1 MPYIEAEALQ
11 QARRVDLLSWL
22 QANEPWNLV
31 RISANNYC
39 TKEHDSLKISNGK
52 WYWFSRGF
60 GGTSALDYLIK
71 VKDYTLPQAVEMIM
85 GGAAIKEP
93 VFYYEPNPKPK
104 KLVMP
109 DLERKPV
116 RAVNYLWSRGI
127 QPEIIEYCLSHSL
140 IYESLPYHNVIFVG
154 YDKNGIAKCATTRG
168 TMSSFRGAVTGS
180 DKRYSFSITDPVD
193 GGHLHLFES
202 AIDLLS
208 FASMELLA
216 GRNWRKDSMLS
227 LGGVPAAGNGIVVPG
242 ALQQYLK
249 DHPGIHTLHL
259 HLDNDEVGRSA
270 AKRLRSKLEGEY
282 TIFDEPAEIGCK
294 DMNDQLKRQL
304 GIEKKRKEVPD
315 R

>member
-11 QARRVDLLSWL
+11 QARRVDLLSWM
-22 QANEPWNLV
+22 QANEPWNIV

-93 VFYYEPNPKPK
+93 VFYYEPNPKPRE
-104 KLVMP
+104 LIMP
-109 DLERKPV
+109 ELERNPV
-116 RAVNYLWSRGI
+116 RSVKYLRSRGI
-127 QPEIIEYCLSHSL
+127 QQEIIGYCLNHSL
-140 IYESLPYHNVIFVG
+140 IFESLPYHNVVFVG

-180 DKRYSFSITDPVD
+180 DKRYSFSIPGPTNS
-193 GGHLHLFES
+193 GHLHLFES

-208 FASMELLA
+208 FASMELLD
-216 GRNWRKDSMLS
+216 GKNWQKDSMLS
-227 LGGVPAAGNGIVVPG
+227 LGGVGASGKGTVVPA
-242 ALQQYLK
+242 ALQQYLE
-249 DHPGIHTLHL
+249 DHPGIHTIHL

-270 AKRLRSKLEGEY
+270 AKRLRNKLEGEY
-282 TIFDEPAEIGCK
+282 IILDEPAETGCK
-294 DMNDQLKRQL
+294 DMNDQLKKQL